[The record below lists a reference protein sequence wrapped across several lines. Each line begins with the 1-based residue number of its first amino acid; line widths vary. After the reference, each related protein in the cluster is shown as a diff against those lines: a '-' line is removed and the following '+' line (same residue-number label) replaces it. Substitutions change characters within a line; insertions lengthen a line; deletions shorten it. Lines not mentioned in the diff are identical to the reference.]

1 MANLS
6 LKNIPDDLYAQL
18 RASAEE
24 NRRSINGEII
34 YMLER
39 SLRPTRRD
47 VAQRLESAAKLRQ
60 SLAPRVFDPADID
73 TFKRQ
78 GRD

>member
-18 RASAEE
+18 RASAED

-39 SLRPTRRD
+39 SLRPNRRD
-47 VAQRLESAAKLRQ
+47 VEQRQQSAAMLRQ
-60 SLAPRVFDPADID
+60 SLAPRVFDPEDID